1 MQTNYTREF
10 IMYGQWALDWQ
21 EQIDFDRM
29 RKEHLER
36 VREVMRKSDLEAIIA
51 FLPDN
56 IRYIDT
62 RTKIS

>member
-1 MQTNYTREF
+1 
-10 IMYGQWALDWQ
+10 MYGQWALDWQ